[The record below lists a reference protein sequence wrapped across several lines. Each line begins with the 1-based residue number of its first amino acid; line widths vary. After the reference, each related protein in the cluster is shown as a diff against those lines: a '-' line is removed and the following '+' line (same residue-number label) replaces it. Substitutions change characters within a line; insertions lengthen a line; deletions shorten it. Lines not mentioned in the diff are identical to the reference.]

1 MISNRKKVT
10 LSRDDYREF
19 THNVAQLQEAN
30 YEFVHV
36 VTHNTEE
43 DTFTIEVHG
52 EHDYDELDRIC
63 DDENLCSYHC

>member
-19 THNVAQLQEAN
+19 TYKVAQLQEAN

>member
-19 THNVAQLQEAN
+19 THKVAQLQEAN

-36 VTHNTEE
+36 VTPNTEE

-63 DDENLCSYHC
+63 D

>member
-19 THNVAQLQEAN
+19 PHKVAQLQEAN

-36 VTHNTEE
+36 VTHNKED

>member
-19 THNVAQLQEAN
+19 THKVAQLQEAN

-43 DTFTIEVHG
+43 DTLTIEVHG

>member
-19 THNVAQLQEAN
+19 THKVAQLQEAN

-43 DTFTIEVHG
+43 DTFTIEVHR

-63 DDENLCSYHC
+63 D